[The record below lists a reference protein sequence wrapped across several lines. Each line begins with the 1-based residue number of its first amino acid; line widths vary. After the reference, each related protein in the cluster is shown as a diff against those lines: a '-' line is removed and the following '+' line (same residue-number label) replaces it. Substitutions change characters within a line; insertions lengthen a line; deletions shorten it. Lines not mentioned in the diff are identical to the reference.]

1 MNLLDEN
8 VPESETELLRGWGVR
23 ARQIGQGVGHLGIQ
37 DPEILTLLHSL
48 RRVTLFSLDRDFSG
62 PRLCHPAYC
71 LVYLYV
77 RRQETAIYVR
87 RVLRHPALNTQA
99 KRMGAVV
106 RASGSGLRIWRRNEA
121 EQALSWSERPV
132 SGPG

>member
-8 VPESETELLRGWGVR
+8 VPDDQTELLRSWRVR
-23 ARQIGQGVGHLGIQ
+23 VHQIGQGVGRLGMQ

-62 PRLCHPAYC
+62 PHLCHPAYC
-71 LVYLYV
+71 LVFLSV
-77 RRQETAIYVR
+77 RRRNAATYVR

-106 RASGSGLRIWRRNEA
+106 RAGESGLRIWRRNEA
-121 EQALSWSERPV
+121 EQALAWP
-132 SGPG
+132 